1 MKKLFYLL
9 FSLSILFMLG
19 CTQQKDAEL
28 SLDYEK
34 YSLSNGL
41 DVILHVDKSDPIVAL
56 AVQYHVGSNR
66 EVPGRTGFAHLFE
79 HMMFQRSENV
89 GEDQFFKLIQNAGGT
104 LNGGTGNDATTY
116 FEVVPKNAL
125 ELILWLESDRMGY
138 MINTVTPKSFANQQN
153 VVQNEKRQMVD
164 NRPYGHTRTV
174 IAHNFYPEGH
184 PYSWTVIGEMEDITN
199 ATIEDV
205 KEFHSKFYVP
215 NNATLVLAGDFDV
228 AEVRKLIEQ
237 YFGEIPKGG
246 DVPDPEPIPVI
257 LEETK
262 KFYHE
267 DIFARTAQF
276 RMIWPT
282 VEEYN
287 DDAYPLSY
295 LAELFSSGKKA
306 PLYKVLE
313 KEKKLSS
320 SQHAY
325 NGSQEIAGTF
335 NIGVTA
341 NEGVSLQD
349 VEAAIFEAFQMFE
362 EVGFTEEDVDRI
374 KASLETNFYNGIS
387 SVLYKAFQLAYYNE
401 YAGDPGYYKKDIE
414 RVKAVTK
421 EDILRVYDKYIKD
434 KPFFATSFV
443 PKGQLELIAEGSVS
457 AGIEEEDV
465 MTATE
470 MDMDDIEEV
479 EIVMTPTEFDRSR
492 QPADGPDPLLSL
504 PQVWTDELANGMK
517 VYGIENQELPLVQY
531 SIVLKGGHYLDKIDK
546 SGVASLL
553 ATLMMEGTQ
562 NKTPQ
567 ELEEAIEKLGASIRM
582 YASGGSISIRVNTLA
597 RNYEQT
603 LALVEEI
610 LLEPRW
616 DEEEFGLAKTAVMN
630 RLKRSKADP
639 NTIARN
645 TFMELVYGEDHIF
658 STGSQGTEESVE
670 DITIDDLKDYY
681 NENFSPSVT
690 AFHVAGDIDEAK
702 VLSSLNGLAEKWET
716 KEVTFPEYSYPE
728 AIEESAVYF
737 ADVPGAKQSV
747 IYIGAP
753 SMARTDDDFYPVTV
767 MNHKLGGSFNSHVN
781 MMLREEKGYTYGAW
795 TYFTGS
801 YVPGYFLASSNVRSS
816 ATEESVRIF
825 KDLMEAYRDGITEE
839 EMAFTKNALVKSN
852 ARDFETLRSLLK
864 MLQNISMYELP
875 FDYVKGEEEIV
886 LGMDLDRHK
895 MLAQKYIDPSKMYY
909 VIAGDAETQMEALE
923 RLGFG
928 EPILVD
934 IQ

>member
-1 MKKLFYLL
+1 
-9 FSLSILFMLG
+9 
-19 CTQQKDAEL
+19 
-28 SLDYEK
+28 
-34 YSLSNGL
+34 
-41 DVILHVDKSDPIVAL
+41 
-56 AVQYHVGSNR
+56 
-66 EVPGRTGFAHLFE
+66 
-79 HMMFQRSENV
+79 
-89 GEDQFFKLIQNAGGT
+89 
-104 LNGGTGNDATTY
+104 
-116 FEVVPKNAL
+116 
-125 ELILWLESDRMGY
+125 
-138 MINTVTPKSFANQQN
+138 MIKTVTPKSFANQQN

-164 NRPYGHTRTV
+164 NRPYGHTGTV

-184 PYSWTVIGEMEDITN
+184 PYSWTVIGEMEDLTS
-199 ATIEDV
+199 ATFVDV
-205 KEFHSKFYVP
+205 EEFHSKFYVP
-215 NNATLVLAGDFDV
+215 NNATLVLAGDFEI
-228 AEVRKLIEQ
+228 AEAKKLIEL
-237 YFGEIPKGG
+237 YFGEIPKGN
-246 DVPDPEPIPVI
+246 DVPDPEPIPVK

-267 DIFARTAQF
+267 DNFARAAQL

-320 SQHAY
+320 SQYAY
-325 NGSQEIAGTF
+325 NRSQEIAGTF

-349 VEAAIFEAFQMFE
+349 VEEAVFEAFQMFE
-362 EVGFTEEDVDRI
+362 EEGFTEEDVDRI

-387 SVLYKAFQLAYYNE
+387 SILYKAFQLANYNE
-401 YAGDPGYYKKDIE
+401 YAGDPGYYKTDIA

-443 PKGQLELIAEGSVS
+443 PKGQLDLIADGSVS
-457 AGIEEEDV
+457 AGVEEEDV
-465 MTATE
+465 MNATE
-470 MDMDDIEEV
+470 VNMDEIEEV
-479 EIVMTPTEFDRSR
+479 EIVMTLTEFDRSV
-492 QPADGPDPLLSL
+492 QPTDGPDPLLSL
-504 PQVWTDELANGMK
+504 PLIWSDQLSNGMK
-517 VYGIENQELPLVQY
+517 VYGIENRELPLVQY
-531 SIVLKGGHYLDKIDK
+531 SIVLKGGHYLDTPEK

-553 ATLMMEGTQ
+553 ATMMMEGTQ
-562 NKTPQ
+562 SKTPQ
-567 ELEEAIEKLGASIRM
+567 ELEEAIDKLGAYINI
-582 YASGGSISIRVNTLA
+582 YASNGSITLSVNTLA
-597 RNYEQT
+597 RNYNAT

-616 DEEEFGLAKTAVMN
+616 DEEEFELAKTAVVN

-639 NTIARN
+639 SSIARN
-645 TFMELVYGEDHIF
+645 TFIELVYGDEHIF
-658 STGSQGTEESVE
+658 STGPRGTEESVE
-670 DITIDDLKDYY
+670 GITIDDLKDYY
-681 NENFSPSVT
+681 NANISPAVA
-690 AFHVAGDIDEAK
+690 AFHVAGDIGEAK

-728 AIEESAVYF
+728 AIEESVVYF

-753 SMARTDDDFYPVTV
+753 SIARTDADFYPLTV

-781 MMLREEKGYTYGAW
+781 MMLREEKGYTYGAR

-801 YVPGYFLASSNVRSS
+801 YVPGYFLASSSVRSS
-816 ATEESVRIF
+816 ATEESAHIF

-839 EMAFTKNALVKSN
+839 EMDFTRKALVKSN
-852 ARDFETLRSLLK
+852 ARDVETLRSLLR

-875 FDYVKGEEEIV
+875 FDYIKGEEEIV
-886 LGMDLDRHK
+886 LNMDLDRHM

-923 RLGFG
+923 SLGFG
-928 EPILVD
+928 EVVLVD